1 MKDWDRK
8 IHLIDIDLLIRL
20 TSEVSYFEREEGEE
34 GFEAVKRSK
43 RRRGGGGG
51 GESTFEEECQATVVL
66 APNICYLR

>member
-8 IHLIDIDLLIRL
+8 IHLIDIDLLTRL

-34 GFEAVKRSK
+34 GERRSK
-43 RRRGGGGG
+43 KRRGGGGG
-51 GESTFEEECQATVVL
+51 ESAFEEECQATVVL

>member
-1 MKDWDRK
+1 MKDWDKK
-8 IHLIDIDLLIRL
+8 IHLIDIDLLTRL
-20 TSEVSYFEREEGEE
+20 TSEVSYFEKEEGEE

>member
-8 IHLIDIDLLIRL
+8 IHLIDIDLLTRL
-20 TSEVSYFEREEGEE
+20 TSEVSYFEREGREE

-43 RRRGGGGG
+43 KNRGGGG
-51 GESTFEEECQATVVL
+51 GESAFEEECQATVVL